1 MDFKPFTSKGVF
13 LRKDAFFI
21 GRWRLWVAVLLAI
34 WLGEIAR
41 ADCTAP
47 SMDAYVGV
55 ASVVDGDTI
64 RLADQT
70 LVRLIGINTPEIDHD
85 GGDSQP
91 LAHAARQFL
100 ETRLTGQGRVGLVY
114 GVENRDRYGRRLAH
128 VFVEQGD
135 TRLNVQKALLEN
147 GLAMWVAIAP
157 NTRYL
162 TCYQAAEAK
171 ARQQGIG
178 IWREAYFRPKDASNP
193 RALNPGFQRLQGKI
207 VAVFQTK
214 NYFWLKF
221 NDTVALRIAP
231 KDIHNFDLSR
241 LRALDGK
248 FVEARGWLSKY
259 QSKHQGK
266 RQTRLTMQISH
277 PAAVA
282 VQAP

>member
-1 MDFKPFTSKGVF
+1 M
-13 LRKDAFFI
+13 
-21 GRWRLWVAVLLAI
+21 AVLLAI
-34 WLGEIAR
+34 WLGGHAR

-47 SMDAYVGV
+47 AMDAYVSV

-64 RLADQT
+64 RLKDQT
-70 LVRLIGINTPEIDHD
+70 LVRLVGINTPEIDHD
-85 GGDSQP
+85 GDDSQP

-100 ETRLTGQGRVGLVY
+100 ETQLTGQGRVGLVY
-114 GVENRDRYGRRLAH
+114 GLENRDRHGRTLAH

-135 TRLNVQKALLEN
+135 TRLNVQETLLEN

-157 NTRYL
+157 NTRFL

-171 ARQQGIG
+171 ARQQGEG
-178 IWREAYFRPKDASNP
+178 IWREAYFQPKDAAHP
-193 RALNPGFQRLQGKI
+193 GELRPGFQRLQGKI

-241 LRALDGK
+241 LRALEGK
-248 FVEARGWLSKY
+248 ILEARGWLSKY
-259 QSKHQGK
+259 QSQYQGK

-277 PAAVA
+277 PAAVT
-282 VQAP
+282 VREQ